1 MRRLDDPKEDRSSD
15 SVFINTTHV
24 VQSVI
29 GLNNG
34 LPFARSE
41 DYPAFVKVCNKLV
54 SSFDQSKAALTCAAA
69 LQVPNYHSVSEYEVE
84 TLYPARAP
92 PEF

>member
-1 MRRLDDPKEDRSSD
+1 MSTQRVDDPKEDRSSD

-41 DYPAFVKVCNKLV
+41 DYPAFVKVSSKPM
-54 SSFDQSKAALTCAAA
+54 SSFDQSKAVFTLGALA
-69 LQVPNYHSVSEYEVE
+69 LVPGRRHKIVLRSDTGYSK
-84 TLYPARAP
+84 
-92 PEF
+92 

>member
-1 MRRLDDPKEDRSSD
+1 MKFFSNKIFSSFSYLPYAFCIVPQSLSTARQDDPKEDRSSD
-15 SVFINTTHV
+15 SVFVNTTHV

-41 DYPAFVKVCNKLV
+41 DYPAFVKV
-54 SSFDQSKAALTCAAA
+54 FG
-69 LQVPNYHSVSEYEVE
+69 PIR
-84 TLYPARAP
+84 LYSY
-92 PEF
+92 FL

>member
-1 MRRLDDPKEDRSSD
+1 MQREDDPKEDRSSD
-15 SVFINTTHV
+15 SVFVNTTNV

-41 DYPAFVKVCNKLV
+41 DYPSFVKAGRIFLYFIYLINLFIY
-54 SSFDQSKAALTCAAA
+54 SS
-69 LQVPNYHSVSEYEVE
+69 V
-84 TLYPARAP
+84 TLSIYKN
-92 PEF
+92 

>member
-1 MRRLDDPKEDRSSD
+1 MSPFLLLNISFVFVLQTVSTRRQDDPKEDRSSD
-15 SVFINTTHV
+15 SVFINTTRV

-41 DYPAFVKVCNKLV
+41 DYPAFVKVFSNVLH
-54 SSFDQSKAALTCAAA
+54 FTSKC
-69 LQVPNYHSVSEYEVE
+69 
-84 TLYPARAP
+84 
-92 PEF
+92 PEGNFPLPV

>member
-1 MRRLDDPKEDRSSD
+1 MKLNENKIFSFFVYLPFSFCIVPQSLATEREDDPKEDRSSD
-15 SVFINTTHV
+15 SVFVNTTHV

-41 DYPAFVKVCNKLV
+41 DYPAFVKV
-54 SSFDQSKAALTCAAA
+54 
-69 LQVPNYHSVSEYEVE
+69 
-84 TLYPARAP
+84 LYICPS
-92 PEF
+92 